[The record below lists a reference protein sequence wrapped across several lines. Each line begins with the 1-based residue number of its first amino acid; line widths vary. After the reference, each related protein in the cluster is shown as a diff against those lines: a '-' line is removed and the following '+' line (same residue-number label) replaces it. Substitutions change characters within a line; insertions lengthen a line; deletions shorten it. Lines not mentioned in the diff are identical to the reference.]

1 MADRVLAIFN
11 TAAEAVGA
19 TEELRR
25 EGFAPGSVALLSS
38 EPVHAEIEKGLDG
51 KRTRIGLFAIAGGV
65 IGAMAAVGLTA
76 LTSMRM
82 NLVTGGMPIVA
93 PWAFGIIVF
102 EMTALGA
109 IGLTLG
115 RMIFEAR
122 LFRRALPEECD
133 SAIADGRAVVV
144 VDVEAGDDS
153 RADAAQEVLARR
165 GASVL

>member
-1 MADRVLAIFN
+1 MADRVLAIFG
-11 TAAEAVGA
+11 TAAEAMGA

-25 EGFAPGSVALLSS
+25 EGFAAGSVALLSA
-38 EPVHAEIEKGLDG
+38 EPVHAEIEKGLEG
-51 KRTRIGLFAIAGGV
+51 KRTRIGIFAIAGGV
-65 IGAMAAVGLTA
+65 LGATAAVALTA

-109 IGLTLG
+109 IGMTLG
-115 RMIFEAR
+115 RMVFEAK

-133 SAIADGRAVVV
+133 SAIADGKAVVV
-144 VDVEAGDDS
+144 VDVDSGDGS
-153 RADAAQEVLARR
+153 RSGAAQEVLTRR
-165 GASVL
+165 GAEVL

>member
-1 MADRVLAIFN
+1 
-11 TAAEAVGA
+11 
-19 TEELRR
+19 
-25 EGFAPGSVALLSS
+25 
-38 EPVHAEIEKGLDG
+38 
-51 KRTRIGLFAIAGGV
+51 
-65 IGAMAAVGLTA
+65 MAAAGLTA

-133 SAIADGRAVVV
+133 SAIADVKAVVV
-144 VDVEAGDDS
+144 VDVDAGDDS
-153 RADAAQEVLARR
+153 RADAAQEVLTRR
-165 GASVL
+165 GAEVL

>member
-109 IGLTLG
+109 IGLTLA

>member
-1 MADRVLAIFN
+1 MANRVLAIFT
-11 TAAEAVGA
+11 TAADAMGA

-25 EGFAPGSVALLSS
+25 QGFASGSVALLSS
-38 EPVHAEIEKGLDG
+38 EPIHGEIEKGLDG
-51 KRTRIGLFAIAGGV
+51 KRSRIGIFAIAGGV

-76 LTSMRM
+76 VTSRSM

-109 IGLTLG
+109 IVSTLG
-115 RMIFEAR
+115 RMVFEAR

-133 SAIADGRAVVV
+133 SAIADGKAVVV
-144 VDVEAGDDS
+144 VDAGDED
-153 RADAAQEVLARR
+153 RVGAAQEVLTRR
-165 GASVL
+165 GAEVL

>member
-25 EGFAPGSVALLSS
+25 EGFAPGAVALLSS

-65 IGAMAAVGLTA
+65 IGAMSAVGLTA